1 MSPIKTPRAIR
12 GTSWAYRDPGEDRAE
27 IRVCNGIEDRLPVVG
42 FRCSLRAR
50 APVEADP

>member
-27 IRVCNGIEDRLPVVG
+27 IRVCN
-42 FRCSLRAR
+42 FRVSK
-50 APVEADP
+50 VEIV